1 MSAARYQVYTVKTLL
16 EDGRDIKLHICR
28 GRPRSLFPRTCQGRV
43 KLIFRLTQNEPII
56 AMADW
61 GPQGV
66 QGDRH
71 QKLKLKGTRLANYTK
86 GQSFF

>member
-16 EDGRDIKLHICR
+16 DDGKDIKLHICR

-43 KLIFRLTQNEPII
+43 KLIFRLTQNGPI

-66 QGDRH
+66 QGDHRVSR
-71 QKLKLKGTRLANYTK
+71 GTTGCPGGPPEA
-86 GQSFF
+86 